1 MFLQVNEYAELL
13 QILAKPSSL
22 NSTVKVEF
30 NVTSVPSQLKG
41 VQVMWKILQ
50 ECDKKNADLTAEVVH
65 LITTLYHNL
74 AGLQPDQIKQIQEQ
88 FCQEC
93 LNQLKVVAGNAQ
105 MNDEEKKQFVK
116 TMITMFRSFLYEAE
130 KNGCGS
136 LRYHQ
141 GLDRGEFVEK
151 LIL

>member
-1 MFLQVNEYAELL
+1 M
-13 QILAKPSSL
+13 
-22 NSTVKVEF
+22 KVEF

-74 AGLQPDQIKQIQEQ
+74 AGLQTDQIKQIQEQ

-105 MNDEEKKQFVK
+105 MNDEEKK
-116 TMITMFRSFLYEAE
+116 
-130 KNGCGS
+130 
-136 LRYHQ
+136 
-141 GLDRGEFVEK
+141 
-151 LIL
+151 